1 MASTIINLT
10 LLKVNEELENLL
22 DNSLDP
28 TYRIVLNDPDLRQ
41 KLIVY
46 VLNRIP
52 NRHMAIEIEKVSLL
66 TSQFLVLST
75 QESLKMEKL
84 IRQGI
89 YYLIQKYNSHDFM
102 QAYTYIDSLSIP
114 NIGSDE

>member
-22 DNSLDP
+22 ENSLDP

-84 IRQGI
+84 IHQGI
-89 YYLIQKYNSHDFM
+89 YYLIQKYNSHDFR

-114 NIGSDE
+114 KIGSDE

>member
-22 DNSLDP
+22 ENSLDP
-28 TYRIVLNDPDLRQ
+28 AYRLVLNDPDLCQ

-52 NRHMAIEIEKVSLL
+52 NHHVVLEIEKVSLL
-66 TSQFLVLST
+66 SSQFFMFST
-75 QESLKMEKL
+75 QECLKIEKL
-84 IRQGI
+84 IHQGI

-102 QAYTYIDSLSIP
+102 QPYTYIDSLSIP